1 VWISTLRARHEAA
14 SFGEMRSY
22 LIEVYAPG
30 SRAEFQAAVARLRKA
45 SKAMAREGAAV
56 SYRRSLLVPEDETCF
71 HILDGASKAVVAEAA
86 RRAAIDAPRV
96 VEAVR

>member
-1 VWISTLRARHEAA
+1 
-14 SFGEMRSY
+14 MRSY
-22 LIEVYAPG
+22 LIEVYSPE

-45 SKAMAREGAAV
+45 TNAMAREGAAV
-56 SYRRSLLVPEDETCF
+56 AYRRSLLVPEDDTGF

-96 VEAVR
+96 VEAVRSPPESELGG